1 MEKDREPTVYSWSG
15 SVGFAVVGVTAAI
28 GLIIVF
34 TYLVDWVDE
43 FWAQAIYFTFAAGAV
58 VAAAVRS
65 RRKDEADPSRRGRA
79 STPITP
85 AGLPGPFVVTQALGV
100 LGVVMAVVGYLLD
113 DNRGLLW
120 LFSGYVLVLVGGV
133 GLAFWLLGLR
143 GTRRRREPSVG

>member
-65 RRKDEADPSRRGRA
+65 RRKDEADPAAAAVPRHRSRR
-79 STPITP
+79 P
-85 AGLPGPFVVTQALGV
+85 ACPDRSWSPR
-100 LGVVMAVVGYLLD
+100 LLVCW
-113 DNRGLLW
+113 G
-120 LFSGYVLVLVGGV
+120 S
-133 GLAFWLLGLR
+133 
-143 GTRRRREPSVG
+143 